1 MIHWLTQS
9 TAAHPDLVQG
19 LTSPAGLLTPAEE
32 ARFAALR
39 TDKRRRDWL
48 LGRWTAKRLL
58 QSVLATKM
66 GQPPALQS
74 ITIHN
79 QLNGA
84 PVARYHHPLDEPPPP
99 LPDPA
104 PSAGSGQAL
113 SADGCRPSVEG
124 WFTLSISHAGD
135 YAFCALV
142 EQPDWPLGADI
153 EQIMPRAAVF
163 VSDYFTPAEQALLVQ
178 SPPEQYHMLVT
189 AMWSAKEA
197 ALKALQLGLTVDT
210 RAVSCLIAPVS
221 EPPQVWTPFA
231 IELNREMLAG
241 KLPPH
246 LAAPHLTALLHD
258 QLRLEGWWQ
267 TMPGYV
273 LTLAAAPTDE
283 AGETGFF

>member
-9 TAAHPDLVQG
+9 TTAHPDLVQG

-48 LGRWTAKRLL
+48 LGRWTAKQLL

-84 PVARYHHPLDEPPPP
+84 PVARYHHPVDEPPPP
-99 LPDPA
+99 LPD
-104 PSAGSGQAL
+104 
-113 SADGCRPSVEG
+113 

-135 YAFCALV
+135 HAFCALV

-163 VSDYFTPAEQALLVQ
+163 AGDYFTPAEQALLAQ
-178 SPPEQYHMLVT
+178 SPSEQYHMLVT

-221 EPPQVWTPFA
+221 EPPRAWTPFA
-231 IELNREMLAG
+231 IELNGELLAG
-241 KLPPH
+241 KLPAS
-246 LAAPHLTALLHD
+246 LAGR
-258 QLRLEGWWQ
+258 RLDGWWQ
-267 TMPGYV
+267 TIPGYV
-273 LTLAAAPTDE
+273 LTLAAAPAD
-283 AGETGFF
+283 GEG